1 MESKGTW
8 PSGQYMY
15 MGGML
20 GERVDM
26 KTARYVAS
34 LPRKIK
40 EYTYKIKKLCYT
52 CCFIVSN
59 GLCTKGFIAFIST

>member
-40 EYTYKIKKLCYT
+40 EYTYKIK
-52 CCFIVSN
+52 
-59 GLCTKGFIAFIST
+59 